1 MIQKKDL
8 IDRLKGL
15 GIEVINAAKKEYQ
28 TVISGTEKQ
37 FSKEKLRKRFNQ
49 ENPYKFVLLDGP
61 VRIKIIDNLLA
72 RHAKRYNED
81 DILVFFGTKKENHFK
96 PSQRIKDLSDNIIYE
111 IVEVVEVMIPIT
123 LNNKDIEVPCTAIYG
138 KVIS

>member
-1 MIQKKDL
+1 MIQKKNL

-15 GIEVINAAKKEYQ
+15 GIEVVNAAKKEYKS
-28 TVISGTEKQ
+28 VISETEKR

-49 ENPYKFVLLDGP
+49 ENPYKFVLLDRK

-81 DILVFFGTKKENHFK
+81 DILVFFGMKKENHFK
-96 PSQRIKDLSDNIIYE
+96 PNQKIKDLSDNIIYE
-111 IVEVVEVMIPIT
+111 IVEIVDVMIPVT
-123 LNNKDIEVPCTAIYG
+123 MDNKDIEVPCTAIYG